1 MQPKD
6 SFHLKIGI
14 HVAVLSGVIM
24 AGLLIPVPS
33 SWQVSAQAFQR
44 AAQGYSVKV
53 DDARSTTKTL
63 SGKSKAQIVEATIE
77 NNGTGWF
84 TPSHP
89 ARVTVQAD
97 GVQTT
102 VPAKITELGP
112 GEQTIVEV
120 GIKKKSSSI
129 SDGTQVSG
137 TLVAHVTDGNT
148 DRFDFKLTVGIP
160 QYMATDASLSQHEAP
175 DWFDNAKF
183 GIFIHWGVYSVPAWA
198 PVGGVYAEWYWNH
211 MNEKGSPTYD
221 HQLQTYGANANYDDF
236 IPKFTA
242 AKFNPKAWIQLFKQA
257 GARYFVLV
265 TKHHEG
271 FALFNTRYSNRNA
284 VKLGPHKDLLKM
296 LFDAAARYAPDM
308 KRGTYYSLPE
318 WYNPAFH
325 DPTSTFPGGPPTQY
339 VTGQQIPY
347 TGYIPIKDYVQ
358 DLQKP
363 QMLELVNNYKT
374 DLLWCDGLGIND
386 SRAVAADLYN
396 LALRE
401 GRQVAMNDRCD
412 IPDSDFVT
420 PEYTSFSTLTTHKWE
435 SNRGMDPHSYGYNAA
450 TPDDAYAT
458 ADQLITNLVDIVSKN
473 GNLLLDIGPSAD
485 GTIREVM
492 QQHLR
497 EMGAWLKVNGEAI
510 YDTTYWWRGPQD
522 GDLRFTIRPNH
533 AFYITS
539 LVRPGDQIV
548 VNQPVPIGPRDTVT
562 MLGYRGGALHW
573 SQQSGKLI
581 IDVPSAAQQTGQ
593 HAWVFKVIWKSR

>member
-1 MQPKD
+1 M
-6 SFHLKIGI
+6 
-14 HVAVLSGVIM
+14 
-24 AGLLIPVPS
+24 
-33 SWQVSAQAFQR
+33 R
-44 AAQGYSVKV
+44 
-53 DDARSTTKTL
+53 TTGRDG
-63 SGKSKAQIVEATIE
+63 S
-77 NNGTGWF
+77 
-84 TPSHP
+84 PP
-89 ARVTVQAD
+89 AIQHEVTVQAS

-120 GIKKKSSSI
+120 GIKKKSPSL

-137 TLVAHVTDGNT
+137 TLVAKVTGGNT

-160 QYMATDASLSQHEAP
+160 LYTATDASLSQHEAP

-183 GIFIHWGVYSVPAWA
+183 GIFIHWGVYSVPAWSV
-198 PVGGVYAEWYWNH
+198 VGGMYAEWYWNS
-211 MNEKGSPTYD
+211 MNYKGSPTYN
-221 HQLQTYGANANYDDF
+221 HQLQTYGANFDYDKF
-236 IPKFTA
+236 IPRFTA
-242 AKFNPKAWIQLFKQA
+242 AKFNPKAWIELFKQA

-308 KRGTYYSLPE
+308 KRGTYYSLLE
-318 WYNPAFH
+318 WYNPAN
-325 DPTSTFPGGPPTQY
+325 GGGPTQY
-339 VTGQQIPY
+339 VTGQPIPY
-347 TGYIPIKDYVQ
+347 TGYIPVKDYIQ

-374 DLLWCDGLGIND
+374 DIMWCDNVYAQGD
-386 SRAVAADLYN
+386 SRPVAAALFN
-396 LALRE
+396 LALKE
-401 GRQVAMNDRCD
+401 GRQVTINDRCS
-412 IPDSDFVT
+412 IPDSDFTT
-420 PEYTSFSTLTTHKWE
+420 PEYSTLSNLTTHKWE
-435 SNRGMDPHSYGYNAA
+435 SNSGMDPHSYGYNAA
-450 TPDDAYAT
+450 TPDDRYAT
-458 ADQLITNLVDIVSKN
+458 ADSLIKNLVDIVSKG
-473 GNLLLDIGPSAD
+473 GNFLLDIGPSGD

-497 EMGAWLKVNGEAI
+497 QMGAWLKVNGEAI

-539 LVRPGDQIV
+539 LVRPSDQIV

-573 SQQSGKLI
+573 SQQPGKLI
-581 IDVPSAAQQTGQ
+581 INVPAAAQHTGQ
-593 HAWVFKVIWKSR
+593 YAWVFKVTWKSR